1 MPDQMLSSVI
11 TLVLLLCMF
20 LWALLIDFCIH
31 LRKRGSL
38 QAKDSQVE
46 RRKDRSA
53 GASL

>member
-1 MPDQMLSSVI
+1 MTDQMLSSVI

-38 QAKDSQVE
+38 KTRDSQID
-46 RRKDRSA
+46 RRKNRSA